1 MRRVGCCVYQGV
13 QMIKSIKKLLQT
25 PTIIELV
32 VKELVEAHRSKL
44 EAESAQDYA
53 KSVVQYNID
62 RIERLTNTLDELKE
76 QA

>member
-1 MRRVGCCVYQGV
+1 M
-13 QMIKSIKKLLQT
+13 QMIATIKKLLQT
-25 PTIIELV
+25 PTLIELV

-53 KSVVQYNID
+53 RSVVQYNID
-62 RIERLTNTLDELKE
+62 RIKRLTNTLDELKE

>member
-1 MRRVGCCVYQGV
+1 MPHYCISVYGAL

-25 PTIIELV
+25 PTLIELV

-44 EAESAQDYA
+44 EAQSAQDYA
-53 KSVVQYNID
+53 RSVVQYNID

>member
-1 MRRVGCCVYQGV
+1 MGFRIYEGV

-25 PTIIELV
+25 PTLIELV
-32 VKELVEAHRSKL
+32 VRELVEAHRSKL
-44 EAESAQDYA
+44 EAQSAQDYA
-53 KSVVQYNID
+53 RSVVQYNID

>member
-1 MRRVGCCVYQGV
+1 M
-13 QMIKSIKKLLQT
+13 QMIATIKKLLQT
-25 PTIIELV
+25 PTLIELV

-53 KSVVQYNID
+53 RSVVQYNID
-62 RIERLTNTLDELKE
+62 RIKRLTSTLDQLKE

>member
-1 MRRVGCCVYQGV
+1 MGCIVYQGV
-13 QMIKSIKKLLQT
+13 QMISSIKKLLQT
-25 PTIIELV
+25 PSLIELV

-53 KSVVQYNID
+53 RSVVQYNID
-62 RIERLTNTLDELKE
+62 RIERLTSTLGELKE

>member
-1 MRRVGCCVYQGV
+1 MDCLVYQGV

-25 PTIIELV
+25 PTLIELV

-62 RIERLTNTLDELKE
+62 RIERLTHTLDELKE

>member
-1 MRRVGCCVYQGV
+1 MGFRIYEGM
-13 QMIKSIKKLLQT
+13 QMISTIKKLLQT

-62 RIERLTNTLDELKE
+62 RIERLTKTLDELKE

>member
-1 MRRVGCCVYQGV
+1 MGFRIYEGM
-13 QMIKSIKKLLQT
+13 QMIATIKKLLQT
-25 PTIIELV
+25 PTLIELV

-53 KSVVQYNID
+53 RSVVQYNID
-62 RIERLTNTLDELKE
+62 RIERLTSTLNELKE

>member
-1 MRRVGCCVYQGV
+1 
-13 QMIKSIKKLLQT
+13 MIKSIQKLLQT
-25 PTIIELV
+25 PTLIELV

-44 EAESAQDYA
+44 EAQSAQDYA
-53 KSVVQYNID
+53 RSVVQYNID

>member
-1 MRRVGCCVYQGV
+1 
-13 QMIKSIKKLLQT
+13 MIKSIKKLLQT
-25 PTIIELV
+25 PTLIELV
-32 VKELVEAHRSKL
+32 VRELVEARRSKL

-53 KSVVQYNID
+53 RSVVQYNID

>member
-1 MRRVGCCVYQGV
+1 MGFIVYEGV
-13 QMIKSIKKLLQT
+13 QMIATIKKLLQT
-25 PTIIELV
+25 PTLIELV

-53 KSVVQYNID
+53 RSVVQYNID
-62 RIERLTNTLDELKE
+62 RIERLTITLDELKE

>member
-1 MRRVGCCVYQGV
+1 MPHHCISFYGKL

-25 PTIIELV
+25 PTLIELV
-32 VKELVEAHRSKL
+32 VKELVDAHRSKL
-44 EAESAQDYA
+44 EAQSAQDYA
-53 KSVVQYNID
+53 RSVVQYNID

>member
-1 MRRVGCCVYQGV
+1 MGCCVYKGV
-13 QMIKSIKKLLQT
+13 QMIATIKKLLQT
-25 PTIIELV
+25 PTLIELV

-53 KSVVQYNID
+53 RSVVQYNID
-62 RIERLTNTLDELKE
+62 RIERLTITLDELKE

>member
-1 MRRVGCCVYQGV
+1 MRRVGCCVYEGV

-62 RIERLTNTLDELKE
+62 RIERLTKTLDELKE

>member
-1 MRRVGCCVYQGV
+1 MGFIVYEGV
-13 QMIKSIKKLLQT
+13 QMIATIKKLLQT
-25 PTIIELV
+25 PTLIELV

-53 KSVVQYNID
+53 RSVVQYNID